1 MASRGSQR
9 SQSTTRVNVN
19 CPVSDHRVVDAADIG
34 GGDIATSGQT
44 SLVPAD
50 GNHIA
55 FAGDAGIADVDII
68 AAGGLF
74 IPAPAPNARLFS
86 PVLFISA
93 KSPTAVLLIPLMLLE
108 RALSPKALLEAPLS
122 SL

>member
-1 MASRGSQR
+1 
-9 SQSTTRVNVN
+9 
-19 CPVSDHRVVDAADIG
+19 
-34 GGDIATSGQT
+34 
-44 SLVPAD
+44 LVPAD

-93 KSPTAVLLIPLMLLE
+93 KSPTAVLLIPLPLLE